1 MLSAAGHFEG
11 LDAAG
16 VSAAFGGVLGSA
28 PGNVGYMLAVVAAD
42 RAEEALS
49 LLRGCGEGENA
60 AVIGTVTARY
70 PGKVVLKTAFGGT
83 RVLSKLSGAQL
94 PRIC

>member
-1 MLSAAGHFEG
+1 M
-11 LDAAG
+11 
-16 VSAAFGGVLGSA
+16 
-28 PGNVGYMLAVVAAD
+28 VAAD